1 MASVNLK
8 ITGMHC
14 AHCVATVEQA
24 LQKVSGV
31 YGASVDLEHGSA
43 EVDFDD
49 KRAQPGALVSAVTG
63 VGYGAEVAE

>member
-1 MASVNLK
+1 MASLQLK

-31 YGASVDLEHGSA
+31 YGASVDLDHGSA
-43 EVDFDD
+43 EVDYDD
-49 KRAQPGALVSAVTG
+49 RRAKPDALVSAVTAA
-63 VGYGAEVAE
+63 GYGAEVAD

>member
-1 MASVNLK
+1 MASINLK

-14 AHCVATVEQA
+14 SHCVSKVEAA

-43 EVDFDD
+43 EVDCDD
-49 KRAQPGALVSAVTG
+49 KRAKPEALVSAVTG

>member
-1 MASVNLK
+1 MASLQLK

-43 EVDFDD
+43 EVDYDD
-49 KRAQPGALVSAVTG
+49 RRAKPDALLAAVTDA
-63 VGYGAEVAE
+63 GYGAEVVE